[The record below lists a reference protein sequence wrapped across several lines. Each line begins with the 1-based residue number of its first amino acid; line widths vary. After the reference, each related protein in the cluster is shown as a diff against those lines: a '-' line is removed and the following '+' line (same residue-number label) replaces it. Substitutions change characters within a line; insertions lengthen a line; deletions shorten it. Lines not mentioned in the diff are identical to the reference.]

1 MEGRDHRRRTS
12 PPLHVTPEWQTTKF
26 CTGLSLKELAS
37 TEHEK
42 PPLHGPPTPH
52 NFRVALWEWQRG
64 ILGMEMVELQLQ
76 VGYGQTAD
84 TLDVVG
90 IIGTGTSQWPK
101 ENWSRTHTK
110 TERLRPRCKDMKLDN
125 TEDMAGYSL
134 SGVT

>member
-76 VGYGQTAD
+76 VGYGQSMLNTTFTNLGHQLTTTANKA
-84 TLDVVG
+84 TTHKPTTHYTPPRAQTTNLTVSYQ
-90 IIGTGTSQWPK
+90 TS
-101 ENWSRTHTK
+101 
-110 TERLRPRCKDMKLDN
+110 
-125 TEDMAGYSL
+125 
-134 SGVT
+134 